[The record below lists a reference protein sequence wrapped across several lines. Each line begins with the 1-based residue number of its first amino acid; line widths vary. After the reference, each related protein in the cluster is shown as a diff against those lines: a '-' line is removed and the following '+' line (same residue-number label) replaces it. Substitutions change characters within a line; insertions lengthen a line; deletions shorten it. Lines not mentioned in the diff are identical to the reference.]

1 MNKVRLYQLQDEQLA
16 KRYAELCEN
25 EAPTDLSEDIALCRR
40 RLSERTITAT
50 PVSRL
55 SCRLKTKM
63 IQVVEATNIR
73 RGELLQKQVV
83 LQLALQIARIQ
94 TEAVKGR
101 FEGWEMVMDDVR
113 QKVLTVVSEAQNP
126 DPTENS

>member
-1 MNKVRLYQLQDEQLA
+1 MSNSPSAYS
-16 KRYAELCEN
+16 ELCDN
-25 EAPTDLSEDIALCRR
+25 EAPTDLSNEIALCSAQIERATNMGDHGFAAQLMALKGK
-40 RLSERTITAT
+40 LSQIT
-50 PVSRL
+50 
-55 SCRLKTKM
+55 
-63 IQVVEATNIR
+63 EATNIR

-126 DPTENS
+126 DPTEK

>member
-1 MNKVRLYQLQDEQLA
+1 MGDPGFRGSV
-16 KRYAELCEN
+16 
-25 EAPTDLSEDIALCRR
+25 EALKGEDD
-40 RLSERTITAT
+40 SNF
-50 PVSRL
+50 
-55 SCRLKTKM
+55 
-63 IQVVEATNIR
+63 EATNIR

-126 DPTENS
+126 DPTEK